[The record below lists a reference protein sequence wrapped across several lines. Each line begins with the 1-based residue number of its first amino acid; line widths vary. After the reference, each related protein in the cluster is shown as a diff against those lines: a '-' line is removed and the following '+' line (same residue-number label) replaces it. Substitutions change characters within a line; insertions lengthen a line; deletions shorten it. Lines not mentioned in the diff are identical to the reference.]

1 MDNELMDEL
10 AKVPKGMRYI
20 DAPNFPKIHKL
31 LREGTPYITPSL
43 CQMDPTPHPAS
54 QNILE
59 METVH
64 AIEGRFQIH
73 PESYSP
79 RVFCR
84 VNDPSGKTY
93 NVYELLR
100 TGEAILWPY
109 VPSGFDFWLIDVPT
123 VSAINMKRFL
133 RTATGAQLYFTPNI
147 PEGVWDAL
155 RQAQA
160 EAERLSGAPTFEVR
174 GKTSPKDLSD
184 AIPQADGDSG
194 TLLDHLPEGSH

>member
-1 MDNELMDEL
+1 MDSPRDSQESPQNESSL
-10 AKVPKGMRYI
+10 KGGPFTLCQY
-20 DAPNFPKIHKL
+20 
-31 LREGTPYITPSL
+31 PSL
-43 CQMDPTPHPAS
+43 PITTGLLSQPTGPNPAS
-54 QNILE
+54 QNRLE

-64 AIEGRFQIH
+64 AVEGRFQIH

-100 TGEAILWPY
+100 TGESILWPT

-123 VSAINMKRFL
+123 VSAINMKRDL
-133 RTATGAQLYFTPNI
+133 ALLEAARKHTMTPEEAQK
-147 PEGVWDAL
+147 ESW
-155 RQAQA
+155 
-160 EAERLSGAPTFEVR
+160 VR
-174 GKTSPKDLSD
+174 GEMAIGTD
-184 AIPQADGDSG
+184 ADEWKYRGDILYTPVPQADGDSG